1 MSSRTRSSPRLRAKA
16 SPAGD
21 SVPPLRASAAGL
33 SSDSEHDSSSAA
45 CHDSDMHSDSA
56 LSPHSDDGQHS
67 SDGGNGAA
75 SSGGSKARVNRW
87 APNPNRKR
95 FKLLRSFTMADFVT
109 LGNAACGTC
118 SIFFCL
124 NFLENE
130 MFIPYLHGAFLLL
143 PLALFFDIF
152 DGYVARYRENSSPYG
167 SDLDSLADVISFA
180 VAPAVLGFT
189 LGLRGAWDACILAF
203 FVCCG
208 VSRLARYNVTA
219 ETLAGEA
226 TRQAPKDGRKD
237 GCMQLID
244 PRYLL
249 YLFFFL

>member
-1 MSSRTRSSPRLRAKA
+1 MSVGVRSSPRLRAGAAA
-16 SPAGD
+16 S
-21 SVPPLRASAAGL
+21 
-33 SSDSEHDSSSAA
+33 
-45 CHDSDMHSDSA
+45 
-56 LSPHSDDGQHS
+56 
-67 SDGGNGAA
+67 NGAA
-75 SSGGSKARVNRW
+75 SPSSSPSSPHHSPLQPSFDSDSDSHLSPSHTDSDSPNSPDMGGKSKPLNRW
-87 APNPNRKR
+87 TPNPNRRR

-124 NFLENE
+124 NFLEVRSMQKAGQKSKTECFSAMAQSRSLSPFAPSCGLLLQNE
-130 MFIPYLHGAFLLL
+130 KYAPYLQGAFILL

-152 DGYVARYRENSSPYG
+152 DGYVARYRQNSSPYG

-189 LGLRGAWDACILAF
+189 LGLRGAWDALFLTF

-219 ETLAGEA
+219 ETLSG
-226 TRQAPKDGRKD
+226 Q
-237 GCMQLID
+237 
-244 PRYLL
+244 
-249 YLFFFL
+249 